1 MHTITLLPAFNE
13 VTLPGESGITTLP
26 VPCTPENFRVALGY
40 FCSGI
45 TVVTAITPSGPVG
58 FTCQAFSALS
68 LSPPQVLLCPG
79 RMSRT
84 WPAIRSVGAFCVN
97 VLAEDQAALGDRFA
111 LSGAG
116 KFERVEWHCAPG
128 GPPVLSGAAAW
139 IECGLRSEF
148 PGGDHTIVR
157 GDVRRLGM
165 TPGSRPLLYFRGQY
179 TRIAEAAVH
188 PDATDL

>member
-1 MHTITLLPAFNE
+1 MFNE
-13 VTLPGESGITTLP
+13 VILPGESGITTLP
-26 VPCTPENFRVALGY
+26 GQCTPETFRETLGY

-45 TVVTAITPSGPVG
+45 TVVTAVTPSGPVG

-97 VLAEDQAALGDRFA
+97 VLAEDQTSLGDRFA
-111 LSGAG
+111 RSGAG
-116 KFERVEWHCAPG
+116 KFDGVAWTYSPG
-128 GPPVLSGAAAW
+128 GPPVLGGAAAW
-139 IECGLRSEF
+139 IECRLRSEF

-157 GDVRRLGM
+157 ADVRRLGT
-165 TPGSRPLLYFRGQY
+165 TPGSRPLVYFRGRY
-179 TRIAEAAVH
+179 ARITETALH
-188 PDATDL
+188 PDIPDV